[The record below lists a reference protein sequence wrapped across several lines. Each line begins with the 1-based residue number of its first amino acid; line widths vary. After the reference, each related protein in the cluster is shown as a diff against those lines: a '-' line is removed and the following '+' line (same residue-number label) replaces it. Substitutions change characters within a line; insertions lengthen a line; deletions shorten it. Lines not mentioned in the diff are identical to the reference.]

1 MAAILKLRR
10 GTSASPA
17 LTDGEIFLNYTTG
30 SIQYASGSSVY
41 SLLPLDRLIDGN
53 IVLNG
58 NITASNLKLSGDATI
73 DGNIVLG
80 GSIFLGTGDASD
92 EIIVNSSLSGS
103 LIPDNDAEYDL
114 GSLSKRYNNLFVV
127 SASIEDIKLP
137 GSGILSSSNTDF
149 SDYTSSVEN
158 RLTNIESETSS
169 LDLRLDDEEAKS
181 VVLQTL
187 TASYDDRLSQLET
200 ETGSIEDE
208 QGVQDGRLTNLE
220 LDSASQDNRLDN
232 LELTSQS
239 HDDRITQLE
248 TDTGSQD
255 NRLDNLELTSQSH
268 DDRLGQLE
276 VDSGSQ
282 DGRLTSLELTSASHD
297 DRLSQIET
305 ETGSLSSRL
314 DVEEEKSTTLT
325 NLTASYEDRL
335 NQLESDSGSQD
346 GRLDNLELTSAS
358 HESRLDLLSDVSHS
372 HSNKANLDTIDQDLA
387 TTSTVTFNTGSFT
400 GNVIVNGN
408 LTVLGSATEIST
420 TELSIEDKLITLAS
434 GSTDSTTADGAGI
447 YIDGAN
453 KSITWDHNT
462 TSFVLDAKVTS
473 SVGFKGDG
481 SELTD
486 IQHGNINFGGSN
498 IVSGSSQVTQ
508 SLDLRYLEINGD
520 SVVSSSEQIVYGDI
534 SSIPSNIVSS
544 STDSNNIDFTITN
557 GNITA
562 NLYGG
567 VISGSSQVTQ
577 SLDLRYLEINGDDVI
592 SGSDQVTSSLD
603 LRYEEIASSTHTLV
617 SSSQQVVDFLPEGT
631 VSGSSQVT
639 SSLDLRYEVVGN
651 GIVSGSSQV
660 TSSLDLRY
668 LEINGDDVISGSS
681 FVSNHQG
688 VLTASINDTDTN
700 VDLGLKESDSPTF
713 SGLSLS
719 SLSELGS
726 GELNALVSGSA
737 GSVGYRVLGTAAFLN
752 VSNSIDNDQ
761 NVIPTNYAVNQ
772 ALIDAG
778 AGDITSINSSNLYS
792 ENITGISHNG
802 SGTTDGSGYYG
813 NVGDV
818 VLTLATGST
827 HFLGGIKAKLD
838 ADGVL
843 SSSAQFDD
851 LFNIDGIV
859 SGSDQVTSSLD
870 LRYLEIN
877 GDSVVSGSEQIVD
890 VLTSINAY
898 TASNDINITNIH
910 STTSSFDSRIDS
922 IESFTSSID
931 TTIKTKLDVEGV
943 ISGSTQLEGFVSA
956 SGGFTANETIIAT
969 GTNSVTSSN
978 ILALDTVN
986 KYLGINQSNP
996 EVTLHMTGEGAQTAQ
1011 IRMEQYNDTSDAPDV
1026 RTRRYR
1032 GSSGSPSAVQAGDFL
1047 FRSNH
1052 EYYNGTSLLVGGAF
1066 AFDNTNNAARTQ
1078 FSVAVDTDGTGAD
1091 PSSNNG
1097 QFKIDGNDG
1106 GAITFNNAYKFP
1118 TSDGTNGQAL
1128 VTNGSGV
1135 LSFGD
1140 LTSLLPS
1147 GVVSGSSQVNFTELS
1162 GISNNIISASSD
1174 TSNVDMIING
1184 GSISANLSGGVVSG
1198 STQINT
1204 LIVGTQY
1211 SESVDTRLDSLE
1223 TDSHTHSNKANL
1235 DTINQNLSTTSDVT
1249 FKTGSFTGNLTVTGN
1264 LEVLGT
1270 SAEIQVSELR
1280 IEDKLI
1286 TVASGSSNSAAADG
1300 GGIEIAGANAS
1311 FTWDNSNS
1319 RLFIN
1324 QDTFFSGSIK
1334 SSDDIV
1340 AYASSDRELKD
1351 NIQPISNPLE
1361 KINQISGNSF
1371 VWNEEKQNIY
1381 KGKDYGV
1388 IAQEIEEILPEL
1400 VQTRENGYK
1409 AVKYDKIVSL
1419 LIEGIKE
1426 LSKEVTSLKNRL
1438 E

>member
-17 LTDGEIFLNYTTG
+17 LTDGEVFLNYTTG

-80 GSIFLGTGDASD
+80 GSIFLGTGDVSD

-114 GSLSKRYNNLFVV
+114 GSLSKRYNNLYVV

-181 VVLQTL
+181 VILQTL
-187 TASYDDRLSQLET
+187 TASYDDRLLQLET
-200 ETGSIEDE
+200 ETGSIETE
-208 QGVQDGRLTNLE
+208 QSVQDERLTNLE

-282 DGRLTSLELTSASHD
+282 DGRLTNLELTSASHD
-297 DRLSQIET
+297 DRISQIET

-400 GNVIVNGN
+400 GNVTVNGN

-434 GSTDSTTADGAGI
+434 GSADSTTADGAGI

-453 KSITWDHNT
+453 KSLTWDHNT
-462 TSFVLDAKVTS
+462 TSFVLDAKVSS

-486 IQHGNINFGGSN
+486 IQHENINFGGSN
-498 IVSGSSQVTQ
+498 IVSGSSQVTS

-520 SVVSSSEQIVYGDI
+520 SVVSSSAQIVYGDI

-544 STDSNNIDFTITN
+544 STDSSNIDFTITE
-557 GNITA
+557 GNISA

-567 VISGSSQVTQ
+567 VVSGSSQVTQ
-577 SLDLRYLEINGDDVI
+577 SLDLRYLEINGDDVV
-592 SGSDQVTSSLD
+592 SGSSQVTQSLD
-603 LRYEEIASSTHTLV
+603 ERYEERASSIHTIV
-617 SSSQQVVDFLPEGT
+617 SSSQQVIDFLPNGT

-668 LEINGDDVISGSS
+668 LQINGDDVVSGSS

-688 VLTASINDTDTN
+688 VLTASINDADTN

-726 GELNALVSGSA
+726 GELNALISGSA

-761 NVIPTNYAVNQ
+761 TVIPTNFAVNQ
-772 ALIDAG
+772 ALIAAG
-778 AGDITSINSSNLYS
+778 AGDITSVNPSSTYGS
-792 ENITGISHNG
+792 GETTGLLHNG
-802 SGTTDGSGYYG
+802 DGTDVGGVYG
-813 NVGDV
+813 TQGDIV
-818 VLTLATGST
+818 IEIATGSA

-859 SGSDQVTSSLD
+859 SGSDQVTQSLD

-877 GDSVVSGSEQIVD
+877 GDDVVSGSEQIVD

-898 TASNDINITNIH
+898 TQSNDNDISNLEL
-910 STTSSFDSRIDS
+910 TSASHDDRLSQLETETGS
-922 IESFTSSID
+922 IETEQDVQDQRLGSLESFTSSLDDDFVTQTELAAATGALENVD
-931 TTIKTKLDVEGV
+931 TSHGDRL
-943 ISGSTQLEGFVSA
+943 SQLETETGSIETEQSVQDSRLNQLSFETA
-956 SGGFTANETIIAT
+956 SISDEQAVQDDRLSQIEAVTA
-969 GTNSVTSSN
+969 S
-978 ILALDTVN
+978 LDGLYEE
-986 KYLGINQSNP
+986 K
-996 EVTLHMTGEGAQTAQ
+996 
-1011 IRMEQYNDTSDAPDV
+1011 
-1026 RTRRYR
+1026 
-1032 GSSGSPSAVQAGDFL
+1032 SSGTHTL
-1047 FRSNH
+1047 
-1052 EYYNGTSLLVGGAF
+1052 
-1066 AFDNTNNAARTQ
+1066 
-1078 FSVAVDTDGTGAD
+1078 
-1091 PSSNNG
+1091 
-1097 QFKIDGNDG
+1097 
-1106 GAITFNNAYKFP
+1106 
-1118 TSDGTNGQAL
+1118 
-1128 VTNGSGV
+1128 
-1135 LSFGD
+1135 
-1140 LTSLLPS
+1140 
-1147 GVVSGSSQVNFTELS
+1147 VSGSSQIIY
-1162 GISNNIISASSD
+1162 GDISSIPSNIVSQSTD
-1174 TSNVDMIING
+1174 
-1184 GSISANLSGGVVSG
+1184 SANIDFTITNGNITANLKGGIVSG
-1198 STQINT
+1198 SDQ
-1204 LIVGTQY
+1204 
-1211 SESVDTRLDSLE
+1211 
-1223 TDSHTHSNKANL
+1223 
-1235 DTINQNLSTTSDVT
+1235 
-1249 FKTGSFTGNLTVTGN
+1249 FTGSFVTLDTDQTINGTKTFNDIVVNGTGSFAYITSVAGDAKIIGDNYIILNNDTPTQRYAGIKVFDSGSANTTASLEYDGQNNDWFYQYTDDGGVTDEFGVVLFGPEYSGKGTPTYPTNNTIQKGN
-1264 LEVLGT
+1264 GGHHLLDSNITDNGT
-1270 SAEIQVSELR
+1270 
-1280 IEDKLI
+1280 LI
-1286 TVASGSSNSAAADG
+1286 TLGSSVDVSGITNFNDTTQSTSKTTGAVVIDG
-1300 GGIEIAGANAS
+1300 GVGIAKTLNVGE
-1311 FTWDNSNS
+1311 DV
-1319 RLFIN
+1319 
-1324 QDTFFSGSIK
+1324 
-1334 SSDDIV
+1334 V
-1340 AYASSDRELKD
+1340 AYASSDRRLKD

-1426 LSKEVTSLKNRL
+1426 LSKEVTDLKNKL